1 MATGLDFVE
10 SLANPL
16 DVVEE
21 IVSANGW
28 LFDRATSQELYAEM
42 TGDWCGYRLCFTW
55 TAEMHVLHVAC
66 TFDLKLPAARRIEVN
81 NLLALANERL
91 WLGHFEVDSDGGVP
105 AFRHSILLRG
115 TSGPRVEQLEDLVD
129 IAVTTSERFYPAF
142 QYVIWGG
149 HGAEDAIAAAILETV
164 GEA

>member
-1 MATGLDFVE
+1 MEFVE
-10 SLANPL
+10 SAANPL

-28 LFDRATSQELYAEM
+28 PFDRATSQELYAEM

-66 TFDLKLPAARRIEVN
+66 TFDMKVPATRRTEVN
-81 NLLALANERL
+81 SLLALANERL
-91 WLGHFEVDSDGGVP
+91 WLGHFEVDSDDGVP
-105 AFRHSILLRG
+105 AFRHAILLRG
-115 TSGPRVEQLEDLVD
+115 MSGPRVEQLEDLVD

-149 HGAEDAIAAAILETV
+149 HGAEESIAAAVLETV